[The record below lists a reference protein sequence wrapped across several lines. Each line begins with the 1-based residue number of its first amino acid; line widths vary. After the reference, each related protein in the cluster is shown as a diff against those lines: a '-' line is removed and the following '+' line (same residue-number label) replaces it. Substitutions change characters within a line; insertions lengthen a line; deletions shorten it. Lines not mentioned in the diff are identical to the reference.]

1 MIRLGKLNFTF
12 NHIQKDYIQM
22 LVGRKRPSWAP
33 VKRNLVKV
41 PHRPGAF
48 FMNTET
54 QERRIDV
61 PIAIKAKKDMADLQK
76 IKEDLAE
83 WLFTEQPTEL
93 IFDDELDRT
102 YLALIDGSVDLEELV
117 NRGKGIIT
125 FVCPMPYKLGPTKTV
140 EFEMDG
146 RGLIANVQ
154 NKGTVHSEPI
164 IEIEVANP
172 STFLDVWNKDEY
184 LRIGYPLQ
192 ADQLP
197 VERKQRVM
205 WDQMST
211 TVGWTSVSQFEN
223 TKGGGTLKSNG
234 HQFYVEDYGD
244 TNYKGN
250 HGAIVKKSIPGG
262 PLQDFIMDAYVRF
275 NCSSYVQMGQVEVV
289 LLDENSKP
297 VVRLSLSDVFWEA
310 EETFGVAKIAYPGH
324 QAEQVMLYTR
334 GMHPW
339 TWNNFYG
346 KLCVHRI
353 GNEWEFY
360 IAKFADGTEIDD
372 AGAKV
377 NWVDK
382 EGILMNEVAQVQ
394 LSICQWWNNNPAVL
408 MTVDDIKIWKVNKN
422 TSNNPPYIVE
432 KGDKVQI
439 DTAKSLISINGTSA
453 INLKDLFSDYPK
465 ITKGQNKLEIM
476 PSNIGIAKVT
486 YRERFR

>member
-1 MIRLGKLNFTF
+1 MGKLNFTF
-12 NHIQKDYIQM
+12 NNIQKDYIQM

-54 QERRIDV
+54 QERRIEV

-102 YLALIDGSVDLEELV
+102 YLALMDGSVDLEELV

-275 NCSSYVQMGQVEVV
+275 NCSSYVQMGQVEVA

-372 AGAKV
+372 AGTKV
-377 NWVDK
+377 SWVDK

-394 LSICQWWNNNPAVL
+394 LSICQWW
-408 MTVDDIKIWKVNKN
+408 
-422 TSNNPPYIVE
+422 SNNPPYIVE

-453 INLKDLFSDYPK
+453 INLKDFFSDYPK

-486 YRERFR
+486 YKERFR

>member
-1 MIRLGKLNFTF
+1 MGKLNFTF
-12 NHIQKDYIQM
+12 NNIQKDYIQM

-54 QERRIDV
+54 QERRIEV

-275 NCSSYVQMGQVEVV
+275 NCSSYVQMGQVEVA

-297 VVRLSLSDVFWEA
+297 VVRLSLSDVYWEA

-372 AGAKV
+372 AGTKA

-382 EGILMNEVAQVQ
+382 DGILMNKVVQVQ

-408 MTVDDIKIWKVNKN
+408 MTVDDIKIWKVNQN

-439 DTAKSLISINGTSA
+439 DTAKSLISINGTST

>member
-1 MIRLGKLNFTF
+1 
-12 NHIQKDYIQM
+12 M

-54 QERRIDV
+54 QERRIEV

-275 NCSSYVQMGQVEVV
+275 NCSSYVQMGQVEVA

-297 VVRLSLSDVFWEA
+297 VVRLSLSDVYWEA

-372 AGAKV
+372 AGTKA

-382 EGILMNEVAQVQ
+382 DGILMNKVVQVQ

-408 MTVDDIKIWKVNKN
+408 MTVDDIKIWKVNQN

-439 DTAKSLISINGTSA
+439 DTAKSLISINGTST

>member
-1 MIRLGKLNFTF
+1 MGKLNFTF
-12 NHIQKDYIQM
+12 NNIQKDYIQM

-275 NCSSYVQMGQVEVV
+275 NCSSYVQMGQVEVA

-372 AGAKV
+372 AGTKV

-394 LSICQWWNNNPAVL
+394 LSICQWWSNNPAVL
-408 MTVDDIKIWKVNKN
+408 MTVDDIKIWKVNQN

-432 KGDKVQI
+432 KGDIVQI

-453 INLKDLFSDYPK
+453 INLKDFFSDYPK

-486 YRERFR
+486 YKERFR